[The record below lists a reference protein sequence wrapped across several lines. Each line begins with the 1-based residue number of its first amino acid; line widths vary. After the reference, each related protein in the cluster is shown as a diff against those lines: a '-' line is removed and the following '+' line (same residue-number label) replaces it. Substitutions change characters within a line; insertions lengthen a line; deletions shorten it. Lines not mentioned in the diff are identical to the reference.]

1 MRGEQ
6 DESHRTASLCEY
18 RRKRWR
24 DLAVIQDVVIRQEQT
39 TTLEKRV
46 LCDAIGGVRGVRGV
60 GGVGGVD
67 GVDSVGSD
75 DCLLYHGRF
84 VRLDASLY
92 ACYDVA
98 APTQFAR

>member
-1 MRGEQ
+1 MRGER

-46 LCDAIGGVRGVRGV
+46 LCDDIGGV

-75 DCLLYHGRF
+75 DCLLCHGRF